1 MDRWVDFEM
10 IQNNL
15 PQALSDKE
23 RLLPGKKQIEAKDS
37 NYYYLVSIQDYRLKN
52 QVAPLEY
59 VEDNIRNLIL
69 NQRKIALLKDVEE
82 NIYKEGV
89 RQNKFTIYDV
99 NSKKQKN

>member
-10 IQNNL
+10 IKKNL
-15 PQALSDKE
+15 PPELNNTE
-23 RLLPGKKQIEAKDS
+23 LLLAGKNQIEAKDS
-37 NYYYLVSIQDYRLKN
+37 IYYYLVSIQDYRLIN
-52 QVAPLEY
+52 ELSPLEY

-69 NQRKIALLKDVEE
+69 NQRKITFLKDLEE

-99 NSKKQKN
+99 ENRKQEN